1 MGYLRVFASVAV
13 VVQLFAVLPASIS
26 WAQFEE
32 ENRIPDN
39 APEPEWGRLLRT
51 PIFLEASTRLVNSIP
66 LPSPRTRWSFPESA
80 ANQFPTWLTQCGL
93 SAEVVTNLQRP
104 ERIVHTDGW
113 IHLFPTIEEVLAI
126 DPAVR
131 SAVYT
136 LLGQYKENEFFESPV
151 LILTD
156 TVEEWYKTAGLRPEL
171 VHLIARLA
179 CRRGPVWTF
188 SDLNILISQAANE
201 NEARQVFKAFTRT
214 RAYLVR
220 LDIRPATDASRIKNY
235 WTVGGKSW
243 RLKDIEPLIESIQ
256 DSGEEVRLD
265 LCHILPPLPRKLLYS
280 YPGQEHAARGILP
293 DCHWTSLNFFNYD
306 PHDYLLDSRL
316 ATSKVLSEF
325 DPVDPPY
332 RAGDIVF
339 ILDKEGNAFHSCV
352 YLAEDLV
359 FTKNGRNQIVPWIIS
374 TLDDV
379 TRVYLATS
387 EGRLQ
392 AYRRRA
398 ELVQ

>member
-1 MGYLRVFASVAV
+1 M
-13 VVQLFAVLPASIS
+13 
-26 WAQFEE
+26 
-32 ENRIPDN
+32 PDTP
-39 APEPEWGRLLRT
+39 PEPEWGRMLRT
-51 PIFLEASTRLVNSIP
+51 PIYLEASSRLVGSIP

-80 ANQFPTWLTQCGL
+80 AIQVPVWLKQAGL
-93 SAEVVTNLQRP
+93 PAELVDHLTR
-104 ERIVHTDGW
+104 TDRVILADGC
-113 IHLFPTIEEVLAI
+113 IHLFPTIEEVLSI
-126 DPAVR
+126 ETTVR
-131 SAVYT
+131 AAVYT
-136 LLGQYKENEFFESPV
+136 VLGQYQVNEFYESPV

-156 TVEEWYKTAGLRPEL
+156 TVEEWYRSAGLRPEL
-171 VHLIARLA
+171 VQLIAKLA
-179 CRRGPVWTF
+179 CRRGPIWTF
-188 SDLNILISQAANE
+188 SDLSILVSQAKDE
-201 NEARQVFKAFTRT
+201 LEARHLFKAFTRT
-214 RAYLVR
+214 RSYLVR
-220 LDIRPATDASRIKNY
+220 LDIRPTTDASRIKKY

-243 RLKDIEPLIESIQ
+243 RLKDIEPLIASIQ
-256 DSGEEVRLD
+256 ESGEEVRLD
-265 LCHILPPLPRKLLYS
+265 LCHILPPLARKLLYT

-316 ATSKVLSEF
+316 ATSKVLEEY

-379 TRVYLATS
+379 TKVYLATS

-392 AYRRRA
+392 AYRKRA
-398 ELVQ
+398 EPAP